1 MRAVS
6 RDKIARLFPIA
17 VAASLLILGLPPPP
31 PPPTPAPPKLCLRLT
46 SSQLRRL
53 LKIVF
58 LLATLVII
66 N

>member
-6 RDKIARLFPIA
+6 RDKIARLLPIA
-17 VAASLLILGLPPPP
+17 VAASLLILGFPPPP
-31 PPPTPAPPKLCLRLT
+31 PPPPAPPKLCLRLT

-53 LKIVF
+53 LKIAF